1 MRRDA
6 GISHRGTEYTEIE
19 FQDSGRKK
27 IKVNLSVLGVF
38 VVQGFFTAKA
48 RRSQRGFL
56 LGLRSSWRTLRPCC
70 EKRGPE
76 IRGRKVG
83 SA

>member
-27 IKVNLSVLGVF
+27 IKNNLCVPGVF
-38 VVQGFFTAKA
+38 VVQGFFTAKT
-48 RRSQRGFL
+48 RRALRVFL
-56 LGLRSSWRTLRPCC
+56 LVYANPSRKTKDQHRTKP
-70 EKRGPE
+70 
-76 IRGRKVG
+76 
-83 SA
+83 

>member
-27 IKVNLSVLGVF
+27 IKNNLCVPGVLA
-38 VVQGFFTAKA
+38 VQGFFTAKA
-48 RRSQRGFL
+48 QRARRGFL